1 MTEMAEII
9 SKSESKIIFD
19 NQFVSEDDVFMVLDG
34 DNVKKN
40 VHFTKWKF
48 GVMKLKINNTIEN
61 KQTIKQ
67 HHHYVFTVDCSGSMS
82 DKCNDN
88 RTKMDH
94 IIHTLI
100 NMIVYFAENI
110 HLNVSITVF
119 AFDDLIY
126 QIIENIVVNKE
137 NLEEL
142 IEKVKQ
148 IRPKSMTDIEK
159 ALVNAKEYILKYCR
173 DHVVDAGDSNDV
185 SASREKIIVTHIF
198 MTDGDATIGNNV
210 PDELKKIIDIG
221 DVGRVGHVG
230 DVSISNVF
238 IGFGIDHNAHL
249 LKCLSSENNN
259 AYYFV
264 DALEKAGL
272 VYGEILHSIIFKI
285 LENTTVSVNNGYIYD
300 WKKNIWDTKIRIG
313 DLVGDTNKLFHVL
326 SDNPDEFTCQ
336 IQSNYCGSGDYFEFT
351 IQSNLGLEGS
361 EGSVSFEDL
370 TKYKYRQKTQ
380 ELLFEVNEYNFSS
393 FSNYTNNNAFNFTR
407 GFKMEMSMEVDDESK
422 EIQQNLKVKMKTL
435 LDEMKNYIKTIV
447 DIGHVGDVGDIGET
461 NEDIKFMKL
470 LCDDIY
476 ICLQTFNTNYGA
488 MFSCSRQTSQGAQR
502 CYSATQTPYI
512 GRNNSFNDDD
522 CANDNDLCLNTP
534 LKLKRSNNIRIA
546 GLGVNDIP
554 KLFLEQVDDN
564 TNDSIPYFS
573 NNICAD
579 DYQVSDQIDNPYS
592 TSSILSLMRS
602 CSTNVDE
609 F

>member
-1 MTEMAEII
+1 MTEMTEII

-34 DNVKKN
+34 DNVKTN
-40 VHFTKWKF
+40 VHFSKWKF
-48 GVMKLKINNTIEN
+48 GVMKLKINNIVENSENSENNDIEN
-61 KQTIKQ
+61 KQKNKR
-67 HHHYVFTVDCSGSMS
+67 HHYVFTVDCSGSMS
-82 DKCNDN
+82 DRCNDN

-126 QIIENIVVNKE
+126 QIIENIAVNKE

-173 DHVVDAGDSNDV
+173 DHVVDAGDSTDG

-221 DVGRVGHVG
+221 DVGHVG

-238 IGFGIDHNAHL
+238 IGFGVDHNAHL

-300 WKKNIWDTKIRIG
+300 WKKNIWDTKISIG

-326 SDNPDEFTCQ
+326 SDNPDDFTCL

-351 IQSNLGLEGS
+351 IQSNLGL

-393 FSNYTNNNAFNFTR
+393 FSNFNNNNNAFNFTR
-407 GFKMEMSMEVDDESK
+407 GFKMEMSMEVDDETK
-422 EIQQNLKVKMKTL
+422 EIQQNLKVKMKKL
-435 LDEMKNYIKTIV
+435 LDEMKNYIKTI
-447 DIGHVGDVGDIGET
+447 GHVGET
-461 NEDIKFMKL
+461 SEDIKFMKL

-512 GRNNSFNDDD
+512 GRNNSFNDHDY
-522 CANDNDLCLNTP
+522 ANDDDLCLNTP